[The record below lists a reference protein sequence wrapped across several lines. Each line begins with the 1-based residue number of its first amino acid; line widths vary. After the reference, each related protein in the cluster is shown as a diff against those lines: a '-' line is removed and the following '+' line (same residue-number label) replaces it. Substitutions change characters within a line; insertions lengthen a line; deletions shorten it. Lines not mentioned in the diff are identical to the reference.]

1 MAFGDKI
8 KISPDSILAK
18 YIKSIKQTTTSAA
31 DSGSNIITATDSEG
45 GTSDITI
52 KNGSKGST
60 GLQGATGATGPQGP
74 TGPQGKV
81 GATGPQGPNGATGPT
96 GPQGAAGAA
105 GAKGAT
111 GPTGPQGP
119 QGNTGATGPT
129 GPQGKA
135 GAAGS
140 AGATGP
146 TGPQGAAGA
155 AGARGPQGAVGPVG
169 PTGPQGAGGAKGPQG
184 AVGPVG
190 PTGPQGAGGA
200 KGATGPQGP
209 QGLRGPVGPTGPQ
222 GPQGTAGGTGATGS
236 VGPTGPRGA
245 AGGVGA
251 TGPTGPQGNSGAR
264 GPQGAVGPVGP
275 TGPQG
280 ATGSVDYS
288 KAIVVTRGVD
298 FDPNTA
304 GGYKAGMTNA
314 KSPVAKK
321 WYHTLSMDW
330 MGNDTTTWNSVLALP
345 TQDGG
350 VPYYK
355 RNNSTG
361 TNIANSTWHAFITD
375 ENYKNYVNWIVDRMH
390 LEDYNYDISYTPLKG
405 YNGSENTNNYIIINS
420 KENLAIMFGYA
431 NIPYNMD
438 RITVNFPSSFGN
450 PPYVFSQQVG
460 YHSSTRPVTVTTV
473 KSQSFSVLIN
483 DCSLTGNADERAERI
498 FWLAIGAI

>member
-18 YIKSIKQTTTSAA
+18 YIKSIKQTTTSTA

-60 GLQGATGATGPQGP
+60 GPQGATGATGPIGP

-105 GAKGAT
+105 GARGAA

-129 GPQGKA
+129 GPQGKT

-146 TGPQGAAGA
+146 VGPTGPQGKQGNTGGAGA
-155 AGARGPQGAVGPVG
+155 TGPVG
-169 PTGPQGAGGAKGPQG
+169 PTGPQGKQGNTGGTG
-184 AVGPVG
+184 ATGPVG

-251 TGPTGPQGNSGAR
+251 TGPTGPQG
-264 GPQGAVGPVGP
+264 
-275 TGPQG
+275 

-288 KAIVVTRGVD
+288 KAIVVSRGVD

-314 KSPVAKK
+314 KSPIANA

-330 MGNDTTTWNSVLALP
+330 TATDVTHWNSVLALP

-350 VPYYK
+350 APYYK
-355 RNNSTG
+355 RNNNAG
-361 TNIANSTWHAFITD
+361 VNIANSTWHAFLTD
-375 ENYKNYVNWIVDRMH
+375 ENYGNYVNWIVDSMH
-390 LEDYNYDISYTPLKG
+390 LEDYNYDIGYAPLKG
-405 YNGSENTNNYIIINS
+405 NNGSENTNNYIIIKS

-431 NIPYNMD
+431 NIPYSMNT
-438 RITVNFPSSFGN
+438 ITVNFPTTFGN

-460 YHSSTRPVTVTTV
+460 NNCSNRPVTVIAV
-473 KSQSFSVLIN
+473 KSQSFSVVIN
-483 DCSLTGNADERAERI
+483 SEHIEPVNERAERV
-498 FWLAIGAI
+498 FWFAIGSI

>member
-1 MAFGDKI
+1 M
-8 KISPDSILAK
+8 
-18 YIKSIKQTTTSAA
+18 
-31 DSGSNIITATDSEG
+31 
-45 GTSDITI
+45 
-52 KNGSKGST
+52 
-60 GLQGATGATGPQGP
+60 
-74 TGPQGKV
+74 
-81 GATGPQGPNGATGPT
+81 
-96 GPQGAAGAA
+96 
-105 GAKGAT
+105 
-111 GPTGPQGP
+111 
-119 QGNTGATGPT
+119 
-129 GPQGKA
+129 
-135 GAAGS
+135 
-140 AGATGP
+140 
-146 TGPQGAAGA
+146 
-155 AGARGPQGAVGPVG
+155 
-169 PTGPQGAGGAKGPQG
+169 
-184 AVGPVG
+184 G